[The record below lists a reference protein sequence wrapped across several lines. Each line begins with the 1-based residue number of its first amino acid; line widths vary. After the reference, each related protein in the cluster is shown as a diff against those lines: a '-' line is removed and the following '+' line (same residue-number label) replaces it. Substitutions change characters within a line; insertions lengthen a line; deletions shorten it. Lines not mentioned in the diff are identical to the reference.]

1 MSLSGNKLFYTN
13 SNYYDVSN
21 ALINYNNLTGN
32 SESLEHPLSKYA
44 RELFFSPNYNK
55 ELFDSINWANN
66 LGKYKNQNNL
76 INPLV
81 NNVLMNIAILGPII
95 KHISINI
102 HYENANK
109 VIGSAGALLAE
120 NWNNTLSG
128 ALIDSTGTDSGATMA
143 LSSNADP
150 IVYRAP
156 ITSADPEDGAH
167 GSLFHG
173 YLDNFGGQSVTISNI
188 PLEFQRQGYELRI
201 YHNNDT
207 DTNRLRWDMW
217 LGGAG
222 NMGFQVDDGI
232 VNKTYYSYQYTQYN
246 NYPIISALNPP
257 ETDRTYSS
265 LWPGTYPGGNN
276 TTSKLGSPNGWIAY
290 PPHNAGEW
298 MRINAGSVISVQ
310 GIRVEPR
317 STHYL
322 QCVKSVT
329 VQHSVDDST
338 WTNVIFVGGGTT
350 FTDAT
355 GNFDALFESPV
366 MAQYIR
372 ITVQAWV
379 GHIVMRAGLLIGGD
393 PFGGGTGYI
402 GSQDESRTNATPSNY
417 TLFDGLSGSTLT
429 IVGVNG
435 GGYDWTD
442 RFGSGGDTRSRPNG
456 FQITTRRGDT

>member
-1 MSLSGNKLFYTN
+1 MSLSANKLFYTN
-13 SNYYDVSN
+13 TNYNDASN

-44 RELFFSPNYNK
+44 RGLFFSPNYNK
-55 ELFDSINWANN
+55 EFFDAINWANN

-81 NNVLMNIAILGPII
+81 SNVLMNIAILGPII

-201 YHNNDT
+201 YNNNDST
-207 DTNRLRWDMW
+207 GNR
-217 LGGAG
+217 
-222 NMGFQVDDGI
+222 GFQVDDGTGYS
-232 VNKTYYSYQYTQYN
+232 KKYYSYQYTQHN
-246 NYPIISALNPP
+246 NYPIVSVVNPP
-257 ETDRTYSS
+257 ESDRTYSS
-265 LWPGTYPGGNN
+265 TWGNNAPGTGGAR
-276 TTSKLGSPNGWIAY
+276 SMLDSPLGWVAASST
-290 PPHNAGEW
+290 AGQW
-298 MRINAGSVISVQ
+298 MRINAGSVVSVH
-310 GIRVEPR
+310 GIRVQPR
-317 STHYL
+317 LSPAT
-322 QCVKSVT
+322 QRVTSVT
-329 VQHSVDDST
+329 VQHSADDST
-338 WTNVIFVGGGTT
+338 WIEVDDGAT
-350 FTDAT
+350 FAGWS
-355 GNFDALFESPV
+355 GNFDARFASPV

-372 ITVQAWV
+372 ITVITWQQ
-379 GHIVMRAGLLIGGD
+379 HITMRAGLLCGDPD
-393 PFGGGTGYI
+393 PFGGGAGYV
-402 GSQDESRTNATPSNY
+402 GSQNESSTNTTLSNY

-435 GGYDWTD
+435 GG
-442 RFGSGGDTRSRPNG
+442 SGGRSRPNG